1 MRTND
6 IITGPEQARQDA
18 RAKLMQAIADNDKA
32 SFDQAFNDMLGAIEN
47 DILQR
52 HAEQMDEVREE
63 ADRSVL
69 SQRGVRQLTSEEKR
83 YYQKLSDAMR
93 GKDPKQAL
101 LNTEL
106 TMPRTVMNAVFDELQ
121 TSHPLL
127 SAIQFTNTTGITEMV
142 MSQNGEQV
150 AQWGK
155 LCDDIVKELL
165 AGFSVVNM
173 TLLKL
178 SAFIPVCKAMLELG
192 PEWLDDFV
200 RQVLYEALANGL
212 EVGIVTGNGNDQ
224 PIGMDRQVGP
234 NVTVSGGVY
243 PEKAPVAVPDF
254 QPATIGRL
262 LSLIAVD
269 PAGKPRTLRDI
280 ILVVNPQDYFQRV
293 MPATTV
299 MAPDGTYRN
308 DVLPYPMRV
317 IQSAA
322 LPAGK
327 AILGI
332 GYKYFAGAGMER
344 EGRIE
349 YSDHYQFLED
359 DRVYLIKLYANGFP
373 MDNNSFLVLDIS
385 SLAPATLRVTSVTPP
400 AASDNDDLASLSL
413 GAAKL
418 SPAFAAATTT
428 YTATTTNS
436 SNVINAIPAD
446 AGATIEIT
454 NTHDTD
460 QTDTYDNGAAIQWAA
475 GENTVKV
482 KVTAANGTAN
492 QTYTVTVT
500 KS

>member
-6 IITGPEQARQDA
+6 IITSPEQARQDA

-32 SFDQAFNDMLGAIEN
+32 GFDQAFNGMLEAIEN

-446 AGATIEIT
+446 AGATIEVT

>member
-1 MRTND
+1 MKSND
-6 IITGPEQARQDA
+6 LTMNRDDVRAR
-18 RAKLMQAIADNDKA
+18 LMQALSDNDKDA
-32 SFDQAFNDMLGAIEN
+32 YNQAFNDMILCIEN
-47 DILQR
+47 DINQS
-52 HAEQMDEVREE
+52 HTESVNEIREE
-63 ADRSVL
+63 ADRNVL
-69 SQRGVRQLTSEEKR
+69 AMRGVRQLTSEEKT
-83 YYQKLSDAMR
+83 YYQRLTEAMR
-93 GKDPKQAL
+93 SANPKQAL
-101 LNTEL
+101 LNTDL
-106 TMPRTVMNAVFDELQ
+106 TLPRTVMNAVFDELQ

-155 LCDDIVKELL
+155 LCDEIVKELL

-212 EVGIVTGNGNDQ
+212 EYGIVTGNGNDQ

-234 NVTVSGGVY
+234 SVTVSGGVY

-332 GYKYFAGAGMER
+332 AYKYFAGAGMSR
-344 EGRIE
+344 DGRIE

-373 MDNNSFLVLDIS
+373 MDNNAFLVLDIS
-385 SLAPATLRVTSVTPP
+385 GLQPATIRITPTNPP
-400 AASDNDDLASLSL
+400 AASSNADLASLSL

-428 YTATTTNS
+428 YTATTTNA

-446 AGATIEIT
+446 AGATIKIT

-460 QTDTYDNGAAIQWAA
+460 EVDNYQNGQAVVWAT
-475 GENTVKV
+475 GRNTLAV
-482 KVTAANGTAN
+482 KVTSASGTGN
-492 QTYTVTVT
+492 KTYTVTVT

>member
-359 DRVYLIKLYANGFP
+359 DRVYLVKLYANGFP

>member
-6 IITGPEQARQDA
+6 IIASPEQARQDA
-18 RAKLMQAIADNDKA
+18 RAKLMQAIADSDKA
-32 SFDQAFNDMLGAIEN
+32 GFDQAFNDMLEAIEN

-155 LCDDIVKELL
+155 LCDEIVKELL

-243 PEKAPVAVPDF
+243 PEKAPVAVPDL

-280 ILVVNPQDYFQRV
+280 IFVVNPQDYFQRV

-373 MDNNSFLVLDIS
+373 MDNNAFLVLDVS
-385 SLAPATLRVTSVTPP
+385 KLQPATIRVTTIDPP
-400 AASDNDDLASLSL
+400 AASSNADLASLSL
-413 GAAKL
+413 GTAKL
-418 SPAFAAATTT
+418 SQAFAAATTT
-428 YTATTTNS
+428 YTATTTNA

-454 NTHDTD
+454 NTHDTN

-475 GENTVKV
+475 GENKVKV
-482 KVTAANGTAN
+482 KVTAANGTSN
-492 QTYTVTVT
+492 KTYTVTVT

>member
-6 IITGPEQARQDA
+6 IITSPEQARQDA

-32 SFDQAFNDMLGAIEN
+32 GFDQAFNDMLGAIES
-47 DILQR
+47 DIMQR

-69 SQRGVRQLTSEEKR
+69 AQRGVRQLTSEEKT
-83 YYQKLSDAMR
+83 YYQRLTEAMR
-93 GKDPKQAL
+93 SANPKQAL
-101 LNTEL
+101 LNTDL

-155 LCDDIVKELL
+155 LCDEIVKELL

-243 PEKAPVAVPDF
+243 PEKAPVAVPDL

-280 ILVVNPQDYFQRV
+280 ILLVNPQDYFQRV

-359 DRVYLIKLYANGFP
+359 ERVYLIKLYVNGFP
-373 MDNNSFLVLDIS
+373 MDNNAFLVLDVSKLQPTTI
-385 SLAPATLRVTSVTPP
+385 RVTTIDPP
-400 AASDNDDLASLSL
+400 AASSNADLASLTL
-413 GAAKL
+413 GRAAL
-418 SPAFAAATTT
+418 SPAFDDATVS
-428 YTATTTNS
+428 YTASTTDA
-436 SNVINAIPAD
+436 SNTINAIPAD

-460 QTDTYDNGAAIQWAA
+460 QTDSYQNGQAVVWATGA
-475 GENTVKV
+475 NTLKV
-482 KVTAANGTAN
+482 KVTAANGTSN
-492 QTYTVTVT
+492 KTYTVTVT

>member
-6 IITGPEQARQDA
+6 IITSPEQARQDA

-32 SFDQAFNDMLGAIEN
+32 GFDQAFNDMLGAIES
-47 DILQR
+47 DIMQR

-69 SQRGVRQLTSEEKR
+69 AQRGVRQLTSEEKR
-83 YYQKLSDAMR
+83 YYQKLSDVMR
-93 GKDPKQAL
+93 SKDPKQAL

-106 TMPRTVMNAVFDELQ
+106 TMPHTVMNAVFDDLQ
-121 TSHPLL
+121 TRHPLL

-212 EVGIVTGNGNDQ
+212 EVGCVTGNGNDQ

-373 MDNNSFLVLDIS
+373 MDNNAFLVLDIS
-385 SLAPATLRVTSVTPP
+385 GLRPATLQVTTVTPP
-400 AASDNDDLASLSL
+400 AASSNADLASLTL
-413 GAAKL
+413 GRAAL
-418 SPAFAAATTT
+418 SPAFDDATVS
-428 YTATTTNS
+428 YTASTTDA
-436 SNVINAIPAD
+436 SNTVNAIPAD

-460 QTDTYDNGAAIQWAA
+460 QTDSYQNGQAVVWAT
-475 GENTVKV
+475 GSNTLTV
-482 KVTAANGTAN
+482 KVTAANGTSN
-492 QTYTVTVT
+492 KTYTVTVT

>member
-6 IITGPEQARQDA
+6 IITSPEQARQDA

-32 SFDQAFNDMLGAIEN
+32 AFDQAFNDMLGAIEN
-47 DILQR
+47 DIMQR

-69 SQRGVRQLTSEEKR
+69 AQRGVRQLTSEEKT
-83 YYQKLSDAMR
+83 YYQRLTEAMR
-93 GKDPKQAL
+93 SANPKQAL
-101 LNTEL
+101 LNTDL
-106 TMPRTVMNAVFDELQ
+106 TLPRTVMNAVFDELQ

-212 EVGIVTGNGNDQ
+212 EVGIVTGTGNDQ

-280 ILVVNPQDYFQRV
+280 IMVVNPQDYYMKV

-322 LPAGK
+322 LLQGK

-373 MDNNSFLVLDIS
+373 MDNNAFLVLDIS
-385 SLAPATLRVTSVTPP
+385 GLRPATLQVTTLSAP
-400 AASDNDDLASLSL
+400 AASTNADLASLTL
-413 GAAKL
+413 GRVAI
-418 SPAFAAATTT
+418 SPAFDEDTTS
-428 YTATTTNS
+428 YTASTTDATNT
-436 SNVINAIPAD
+436 INAVPAD

-460 QTDTYDNGAAIQWAA
+460 EVDNYSNGQAITWAA
-475 GENTVKV
+475 GTNTVAV
-482 KVTAANGTAN
+482 KVTAANGTTT

>member
-6 IITGPEQARQDA
+6 IIASPEQARQDA
-18 RAKLMQAIADNDKA
+18 RAKLMQAIADSDKA
-32 SFDQAFNDMLGAIEN
+32 GFDQAFNDMLEAIEN

-106 TMPRTVMNAVFDELQ
+106 TMPRTVMNAVFDDLQ
-121 TSHPLL
+121 TRHPLL

-155 LCDDIVKELL
+155 LCDEIVKELL

-243 PEKAPVAVPDF
+243 PEKAPVAVPDL

-373 MDNNSFLVLDIS
+373 MDNNAFLVLDVS
-385 SLAPATLRVTSVTPP
+385 KLQPATIRVTTIDPP
-400 AASDNDDLASLSL
+400 AASSNADLASLSL
-413 GAAKL
+413 GAVKL
-418 SPAFAAATTT
+418 NKAFAAATTA
-428 YTATTTNS
+428 YTATTTNA

-446 AGATIEIT
+446 AGATIKIT
-454 NTHDTD
+454 NTHDTN
-460 QTDTYDNGAAIQWAA
+460 QTDSYQNGQAVVWAT
-475 GENTVKV
+475 GSNTLTV
-482 KVTAANGTAN
+482 KVTAANGTSN
-492 QTYTVTVT
+492 KTYTVTVT

>member
-1 MRTND
+1 MRSND
-6 IITGPEQARQDA
+6 LTVTRDDV
-18 RAKLMQAIADNDKA
+18 RTRLMQALVDNDRSA
-32 SFDQAFNDMLGAIEN
+32 YEQAFNDMIGCIED
-47 DILQR
+47 DINQR
-52 HAEQMDEVREE
+52 HADYINEVREE
-63 ADRSVL
+63 ADRKVL
-69 SQRGVRQLTSEEKR
+69 AERGVRQLTSEEHK
-83 YYQKLSDAMR
+83 YYQKFAEAARS
-93 GKDPKQAL
+93 KDPKQAL
-101 LNTEL
+101 VNADLV
-106 TMPRTVMNAVFDELQ
+106 MPKTIMNAVFDELQ

-127 SAIQFTNTTGITEMV
+127 SAIQFLDTTGITEMI
-142 MSQNGEQV
+142 MSENGEQM

-155 LCDDIVKELL
+155 LCDEVVKELL
-165 AGFSVVNM
+165 AGFVNVDM

-212 EVGIVTGNGNDQ
+212 EYGIVTGTGNDM

-234 NVTVSGGVY
+234 DVTVSGGVY
-243 PEKAPVAVPDF
+243 PEKAPVAVDDF
-254 QPATIGRL
+254 TPATVGRL
-262 LSLIAVD
+262 LSFIAVD
-269 PAGKPRTLRDI
+269 PAGKPRTLRNI
-280 ILVVNPQDYFQRV
+280 ILVVNPQDYYQRV

-308 DVLPYPMRV
+308 DVLPYPMQV
-317 IQSAA
+317 IQSGA
-322 LPAGK
+322 LPSGK

-332 GYKYFAGAGMER
+332 GYKYFAGAGMAR

-359 DRVYLIKLYANGFP
+359 NRVYLIKLYANGFP
-373 MDNNSFLVLDIS
+373 MDNNAFLVLDIS
-385 SLAPATLRVTSVTPP
+385 GLRPATLQVTTLSAPT
-400 AASDNDDLASLSL
+400 ASDNDDLASLSL
-413 GAAKL
+413 GRVKL

-428 YTATTTNS
+428 YTASTTDA
-436 SNVINAIPAD
+436 SNTLNAVPAD

-460 QTDTYDNGAAIQWAA
+460 EVDSYTNGSAIQWAA
-475 GENTVKV
+475 GTNTVAV

-492 QTYTVTVT
+492 QTYTITVT

>member
-1 MRTND
+1 MKSND
-6 IITGPEQARQDA
+6 LTMNRDDVRAR
-18 RAKLMQAIADNDKA
+18 LMQALSDNDKDA
-32 SFDQAFNDMLGAIEN
+32 YNQAFNDMILCIEN
-47 DILQR
+47 DINQS
-52 HAEQMDEVREE
+52 HTESVNEIREE
-63 ADRSVL
+63 ADRNVL
-69 SQRGVRQLTSEEKR
+69 AMRGVRQLTSEEKK
-83 YYQKLSDAMR
+83 YYQKMAEAMR
-93 GKDPKQAL
+93 STNPKQAL
-101 LNTEL
+101 LNTDL
-106 TMPRTVMNAVFDELQ
+106 VMPKTVMNAVFDELQ
-121 TSHPLL
+121 TRHPLL
-127 SAIQFTNTTGITEMV
+127 SAIQFTNTTGITEMI
-142 MSQNGEQV
+142 MSENGEQM

-165 AGFSVVNM
+165 AGFSTVNM

-178 SAFIPVCKAMLELG
+178 SAFIPVCKSMLDLG
-192 PEWLDDFV
+192 PAWLDDFV

-243 PEKAPVAVPDF
+243 PEKAPVAVRDF

-327 AILGI
+327 AVLGI
-332 GYKYFAGAGMER
+332 AYKYFAGTGMSR
-344 EGRIE
+344 DGRIE

-373 MDNNSFLVLDIS
+373 MDNNAFLVLDIS
-385 SLAPATLRVTSVTPP
+385 ELQPATIRFTPTNSP
-400 AASDNDDLASLSL
+400 SPSSNADLASLSL

-428 YTATTTNS
+428 YTATTTNA

-446 AGATIEIT
+446 AGATIKIT

-460 QTDTYDNGAAIQWAA
+460 EVDNYQNGQAVVWAT
-475 GENTVKV
+475 GSNTLAV
-482 KVTAANGTAN
+482 KVTAEDGTLN
-492 QTYTVTVT
+492 KTYTVTVT

>member
-6 IITGPEQARQDA
+6 IITSPEQARQDA

-32 SFDQAFNDMLGAIEN
+32 GFDQAFNDMLGAIES
-47 DILQR
+47 DIMQR

-69 SQRGVRQLTSEEKR
+69 AQRGVRQLTSEEKT
-83 YYQKLSDAMR
+83 YYQRLTEAMQSAN
-93 GKDPKQAL
+93 PKQAL
-101 LNTEL
+101 LNADL
-106 TMPRTVMNAVFDELQ
+106 TLPRTVMNAVFDELQ

-127 SAIQFTNTTGITEMV
+127 SAIQFTNTIGITEMV

-155 LCDDIVKELL
+155 LCDKIVKELL

-212 EVGIVTGNGNDQ
+212 EYGIVTGNGNDQ

-243 PEKAPVAVPDF
+243 PEKAPVAVPDL

-373 MDNNSFLVLDIS
+373 MDNNAFLVLDVS
-385 SLAPATLRVTSVTPP
+385 ELQPATIRVTTIDPR
-400 AASDNDDLASLSL
+400 AASSNADLASLTL
-413 GAAKL
+413 GRVKL
-418 SPAFAAATTT
+418 NTAFVPGTIN
-428 YTATTTNS
+428 YTASTTDA
-436 SNVINAIPAD
+436 SNTINAIPAD

-460 QTDTYDNGAAIQWAA
+460 QTDSYQNGQAVVWATGA
-475 GENTVKV
+475 NTLKV
-482 KVTAANGTAN
+482 KVTAANGTSN
-492 QTYTVTVT
+492 KTYTVTVT

>member
-6 IITGPEQARQDA
+6 IITSPGQARQDV

-32 SFDQAFNDMLGAIEN
+32 SFDQAFNDMLEAIEN

-243 PEKAPVAVPDF
+243 PEKAPVAVPDL

-322 LPAGK
+322 LPSGK

-373 MDNNSFLVLDIS
+373 MDNNAFLVLDVS
-385 SLAPATLRVTSVTPP
+385 ELQPATIRVTTIDPP

-428 YTATTTNS
+428 YTATTTNA

-460 QTDTYDNGAAIQWAA
+460 QTDTYDNGAAIQWAD

-482 KVTAANGTAN
+482 KVTAANGTTN

>member
-6 IITGPEQARQDA
+6 IIASPEQARQDA
-18 RAKLMQAIADNDKA
+18 RAKLMQAIADSDKA
-32 SFDQAFNDMLGAIEN
+32 SFDQAFNDMLEAIEN

-93 GKDPKQAL
+93 SKDPKQAL

-155 LCDDIVKELL
+155 LCDEIVKELL

-192 PEWLDDFV
+192 PEWLDNFV

-243 PEKAPVAVPDF
+243 PEKAPVAVPDL

-359 DRVYLIKLYANGFP
+359 NRVYLIKLYANGFP
-373 MDNNSFLVLDIS
+373 MDNNAFLVLDVS
-385 SLAPATLRVTSVTPP
+385 ELQPATIRVTTIDPP

-413 GAAKL
+413 GRVKL
-418 SPAFAAATTT
+418 NTAFVPGTLT
-428 YTATTTNS
+428 YTASTTDA
-436 SNVINAIPAD
+436 SNTVTAVPAE

-460 QTDTYDNGAAIQWAA
+460 KVDSYPNGAAVKWADGA
-475 GENTVKV
+475 NTLKV
-482 KVTAANGTAN
+482 KVTAANGTTN

>member
-6 IITGPEQARQDA
+6 IITSPEQARQDA

-32 SFDQAFNDMLGAIEN
+32 GFDQAFNDMLGAIES
-47 DILQR
+47 DIMQR

-69 SQRGVRQLTSEEKR
+69 AQRGVRQLTSEEKT
-83 YYQKLSDAMR
+83 YYQRLTEAMR
-93 GKDPKQAL
+93 SANPKQAL
-101 LNTEL
+101 LNTDL
-106 TMPRTVMNAVFDELQ
+106 TLPRTVMNAVFDELQ

-212 EVGIVTGNGNDQ
+212 EYGIVTGNGNDQ

-269 PAGKPRTLRDI
+269 PAGKPRALRDI

-373 MDNNSFLVLDIS
+373 MDNNAFLVLDIS
-385 SLAPATLRVTSVTPP
+385 GLRPATLQVTTLTPP
-400 AASDNDDLASLSL
+400 AASDNANLASLRL
-413 GAAKL
+413 GALTLDK
-418 SPAFAAATTT
+418 AFAAATTT
-428 YTATTTNS
+428 YTATTTNA

-460 QTDTYDNGAAIQWAA
+460 EVDNYQNGQAVVWAT
-475 GENTVKV
+475 GSNTLAV
-482 KVTAANGTAN
+482 KVTAANGTSN
-492 QTYTVTVT
+492 KTYTVTVT

>member
-6 IITGPEQARQDA
+6 IITSPEQARQDA

-32 SFDQAFNDMLGAIEN
+32 GFDQAFNDMLEAIEN

-101 LNTEL
+101 LNTDL

-243 PEKAPVAVPDF
+243 PEKAPVAVPDL

-349 YSDHYQFLED
+349 YSDHHQFLED
-359 DRVYLIKLYANGFP
+359 NRVYLIKLYANGFP
-373 MDNNSFLVLDIS
+373 MDNNAFLVLDVS
-385 SLAPATLRVTSVTPP
+385 ELQPATIRVTTIDPP
-400 AASDNDDLASLSL
+400 AASSNAHLASLTL
-413 GAAKL
+413 GRAAL
-418 SPAFAAATTT
+418 SPAFDDATVN
-428 YTATTTNS
+428 YTASTTDA
-436 SNVINAIPAD
+436 SNTVNAIPAD

-460 QTDTYDNGAAIQWAA
+460 QTDSYQNGQAVVWAT
-475 GENTVKV
+475 GSNTLTV
-482 KVTAANGTAN
+482 KVTAANGTSN
-492 QTYTVTVT
+492 KTYTVTVT